1 MTALTRWLN
10 SFSSAGSDVSYK
22 EWVSFEFRVSVSF
35 NRQVAAALDN
45 AGKGKKKRNQMIEES
60 HLSGTQCFVVGQIE
74 DVLDQLR
81 HGIAA
86 DPEEDVLAVFN
97 EEETMAL
104 KTLRCQR
111 QRWRQDDAVLAD
123 RAGL

>member
-1 MTALTRWLN
+1 MR
-10 SFSSAGSDVSYK
+10 
-22 EWVSFEFRVSVSF
+22 
-35 NRQVAAALDN
+35 
-45 AGKGKKKRNQMIEES
+45 EES
-60 HLSGTQCFVVGQIE
+60 HLSSTQCFVVGQIE
-74 DVLDQLR
+74 DILDQLW

-86 DPEEDVLAVFN
+86 DPEEDVLAVFD